1 MSKPNP
7 GQEGLGSGTVVSRTD
22 GPSGPGRQR
31 GQPVTAR
38 GADKRARILEAAG
51 ELLAARG
58 YAGTTLADIAE
69 AADTYAGSLYYHF
82 ESREALAIEVLR
94 VGAETAMAHTQSVID
109 ALPEGATA
117 RRRLE
122 AAIRAHVEF
131 LLDRSPAALAS
142 ARTVGQLPL
151 AVAEPLAVVHR
162 AYGRLFSELFEA
174 AAAEGSIDQSV
185 DLSSARMLVLGAAN
199 WTAEWFR
206 PDGSSSAEEIAQ
218 LLCRLTFDG
227 LGTGRRARRSH

>member
-1 MSKPNP
+1 
-7 GQEGLGSGTVVSRTD
+7 
-22 GPSGPGRQR
+22 
-31 GQPVTAR
+31 
-38 GADKRARILEAAG
+38 
-51 ELLAARG
+51 LLAARG
-58 YAGTTLADIAE
+58 YAGTRLADIAE

-82 ESREALAIEVLR
+82 ESREQLAIEVLG
-94 VGAETAMAHTQSVID
+94 VGAEQAMAHTRAVVD

-162 AYGRLFSELFEA
+162 EYGELFSELFEA
-174 AAAEGSIDQSV
+174 AAAAGSIDQSV
-185 DLSSARMLVLGAAN
+185 DLSAARMLVLGAAN
-199 WTAEWFR
+199 WTAEWFK
-206 PDGSSSAEEIAQ
+206 PGGSSTAEQVAQ
-218 LLCRLTFDG
+218 LLCQLTFDG
-227 LGTGRRARRSH
+227 LGPGDGPEHPPDLA

>member
-1 MSKPNP
+1 M
-7 GQEGLGSGTVVSRTD
+7 ESGTN
-22 GPSGPGRQR
+22 
-31 GQPVTAR
+31 GQSSPTRRRRPPVTAR
-38 GADKRARILEAAG
+38 GADKRARILDAAG

-82 ESREALAIEVLR
+82 ESREQLAIEVLR
-94 VGAETAMAHTQSVID
+94 VGAEEAMAHTRGVVD
-109 ALPEGATA
+109 ALPESATA

-142 ARTVGQLPL
+142 ARTVGQLPR
-151 AVAEPLAVVHR
+151 AVAEPLALVHR
-162 AYGRLFSELFEA
+162 EYGELFSELFEA
-174 AAAEGSIDQSV
+174 AASEGSIDRSV
-185 DLSSARMLVLGAAN
+185 DLSAARMLVLGAAN
-199 WTAEWFR
+199 WTAEWFK
-206 PDGSSSAEEIAQ
+206 PDGSSTAEETAQ

-227 LGTGRRARRSH
+227 LGTGRRARKST